1 MYRPL
6 SEYSVSMV
14 LCHIGEWILSVEVR
28 SVCVVIWTQCTHG
41 RIRQGMVR
49 CISCWRLMNFHDCC
63 NCTAFLDLKKHH
75 VIAVSVVAVSVMK
88 SAREVCNVM
97 PLTYH
102 FLFGP
107 FMESLLQHVDVTY
120 VNMLADQYRPSLTSN
135 ITEYHENLMLRS
147 GLFCRWWTNKRD
159 SIISMRFVFLLQ
171 EMAKSWDE
179 RHLLRESGSF
189 HENSHHVRTFQSLF
203 LFG

>member
-1 MYRPL
+1 MAQLCIDPFPSIRFPWHWRVNTKRGGQICLCSDMNAMYP
-6 SEYSVSMV
+6 
-14 LCHIGEWILSVEVR
+14 WKD
-28 SVCVVIWTQCTHG
+28 Q
-41 RIRQGMVR
+41 VR
-49 CISCWRLMNFHDCC
+49 CISCWHLMNFHDCC

-120 VNMLADQYRPSLTSN
+120 VNTLADQYRPSLTSN
-135 ITEYHENLMLRS
+135 ITKYHENLMLRS
-147 GLFCRWWTNKRD
+147 GLFGRWWTNKRE

-171 EMAKSWDE
+171 QMAKSWDE